1 MYVVDACMKMLQL
14 RHRNLNEFIG
24 AYVNPPAVYLCMALC
39 AKGSVWDVI
48 NQQSILLS
56 WDFRLSVIIDIAKVI
71 QSSYCLLCVVAH
83 L

>member
-1 MYVVDACMKMLQL
+1 MLQL

-24 AYVNPPAVYLCMALC
+24 AYVNPPAVYLCMTLC
-39 AKGSVWDVI
+39 AKGSLWDVI

-71 QSSYCLLCVVAH
+71 LSFTAYFALFLLMYK
-83 L
+83 LSKDFM